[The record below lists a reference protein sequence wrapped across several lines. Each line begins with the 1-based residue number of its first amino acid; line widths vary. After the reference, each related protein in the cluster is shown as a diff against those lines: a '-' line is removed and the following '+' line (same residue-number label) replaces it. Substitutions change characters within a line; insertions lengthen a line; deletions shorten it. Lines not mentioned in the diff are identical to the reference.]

1 MRIAFSGAA
10 NVGKSTL
17 IQKVKE
23 RWPMYASPKGSYRD
37 ILIEEN
43 LEHSSNTT
51 EETQLKILDW
61 MMKIQSSVGKDVDI
75 FYDRCT
81 LDNLVYTLQGNARG
95 DISDEVTA
103 ATISF
108 VRESMKDI
116 DIIFWIPFNDQIPIV
131 NDSLRDVDVDFI
143 KETDEIFKQMYDHY
157 SNNMEEDV
165 FFPKDDCPAI
175 IPMEMVGLD
184 DRLWFVGEFINE
196 RGELIEPDESIL
208 TEENLKLMADMQADQ
223 ETAQAADDE
232 INKIMK
238 DIDKK

>member
-17 IQKVKE
+17 VQKVKE
-23 RWPMYASPKGSYRD
+23 RWPMYASPKGTYRD
-37 ILIEEN
+37 ILVNEK

-61 MMKIQSSVGKDVDI
+61 MMKIQTSAGKDLDI

-95 DISDEVTA
+95 LISDEVTA

-108 VRESMKDI
+108 VRESMKTL
-116 DIIFWIPFNDQIPIV
+116 DIIFWIPFNDQIPV
-131 NDSLRDVDVDFI
+131 VDDKLRDVDIDYI
-143 KETDEIFKQMYDHY
+143 KETDEIFQQMYEHY
-157 SNNMEEDV
+157 SNNLEEDV

-175 IPMEMVGLD
+175 IPMEMVNLD
-184 DRLWFVGEFINE
+184 DRLWFVGEFIDE
-196 RGELIEPDESIL
+196 KGSLIAPDESIL
-208 TEENLKLMADMQADQ
+208 TEENLKLMTDMQTDQ
-223 ETAQAADDE
+223 ENAQASEDA
-232 INKIMK
+232 IKKIIK
-238 DIDKK
+238 DL